1 MATVT
6 HKVVKGDTLSKIA
19 RKYGTTVRAIAKLNN
34 IKNVNLIYVGQVLY
48 ISGKPSSGGSSG
60 SAAQPSS
67 TPSNVAPILNFGLL
81 SSSKDNRTLFI
92 QWNWDRP
99 NTDSYK
105 VEWDYTTSTGVWFEG
120 ARNTVSNDTLYTN
133 TYSVPTNAVTV
144 RARVK
149 PIAQTYKDANN
160 NEISYWSASW
170 TSYEL
175 YDAKN
180 GVNKPEEKPPYEI
193 PTPSAPTVTVEG
205 YKMTCKVDNLNGI
218 ELKEG
223 EEDPYVEFNV
233 MKNDYDCVSS
243 GFAKVIYAA
252 ASYSCNVD
260 PGYIYKVRARIKHG
274 TRYGPWSNY
283 STDFKTVPNAPVGIY
298 VCRATSST
306 SVFLDW
312 TAVTSADSYDIE
324 YATNK
329 NYFNGSSGTKIINNV
344 TTTQYE
350 ITGLESGHRYFFRVR
365 AVNSQGSSDW
375 TALATVIIGTKPGP
389 PSTWS
394 STTTAISGEEL
405 IFYWIHNC
413 EDGSNVVRSELEF
426 YIDSRKMNVY
436 INAPDLEE
444 GEEQKTL
451 FYELDTTDIVEG
463 AVIKWRV
470 RTAGI
475 TQEYGDWSVQRTVNV
490 YAPPTLTLNLLN
502 MNNELINVIESFPFK
517 IRGVA
522 GPATQTPVSYHV
534 SIIAKEPYE
543 AVDELGNFKMVTANE
558 EVYSGF
564 YDISTNLDITM
575 TPDKVDLQ
583 SDINY
588 ELRCVLSMNS
598 GLSVEEVYPFTVSW
612 IDEIL
617 VPNAEIAYDG
627 DKFVTHVRPFCEYYP
642 DICYQVDYVNEQ
654 WIRTATELPM
664 LEGISVDNA
673 FTTNDD
679 IVYAGMYNNNLT
691 HFCIVRSAEPVLVPD
706 ITLSVYRHE
715 FDGTFTEIGTGLK
728 NRDNTFVTDPHP
740 PLDYVRYRIVAVSDL
755 TGSISY
761 TDLPGYPIQE
771 KAIIIQ
777 WNEEWSSYIAN
788 AEGTIIDTIWS
799 GSLLRLPYNID
810 TNEAT
815 DIDVSLVEY
824 IGRRDPVSYYGT
836 QTRST
841 ATWNVDIPKYDAET
855 LYLLRKL
862 AIWMGDVYVREPSG
876 TGYWAQVK
884 VSFGGKHN
892 EQVIPVTINIKRVS
906 GGV

>member
-6 HKVVKGDTLSKIA
+6 HKVVKGDTLSAIA
-19 RKYGTTVRAIAKLNN
+19 KKYGTTVSAIAKLNN

-48 ISGKPSSGGSSG
+48 ISGKPST
-60 SAAQPSS
+60 PS
-67 TPSNVAPILNFGLL
+67 TPSTPAPASQPRSTPANTVTVLDFGVL
-81 SSSKDNRTLFI
+81 STDDRTLFI
-92 QWNWDRP
+92 QWSWDRV

-105 VEWDYTTSTGVWFEG
+105 VEWDYNTDASASWFEG
-120 ARNTVSNDTLYTN
+120 ARNTVSNDTLFSN
-133 TYSVPTNAVTV
+133 TYTVPKTAANV
-144 RARVK
+144 RVRIK
-149 PIAQTYKDANN
+149 PISKTYKDANN
-160 NEISYWSASW
+160 NEISYWTASW
-170 TSYEL
+170 NSYTM

-180 GVNKPEEKPPYEI
+180 GVNKPEEEPPYEI
-193 PTPSAPTVTVEG
+193 PTPSAPTVKVEG
-205 YKMTCKVDNLNGI
+205 YKLTCKVDNLNGI
-218 ELKEG
+218 QWTG
-223 EEDPYVEFNV
+223 EDPYVEFNV
-233 MKNDYDCVSS
+233 LKNDVECVSS
-243 GFAKVIYAA
+243 GFAKVIYFS
-252 ASYSCNVD
+252 ASYACNID

-274 TRYGPWSNY
+274 NRYGPWSNY
-283 STDFKTVPNAPVGIY
+283 STDFKSIPNAPVGIY
-298 VCRATSST
+298 TCRATSST
-306 SVFLDW
+306 SVLLGW
-312 TAVTSADSYDIE
+312 AGVISADSYDIQ
-324 YATNK
+324 YTTNK
-329 NYFNGSSGTKIINNV
+329 DYFNGSNGTTIINNV
-344 TTTQYE
+344 TTSQYE
-350 ITGLESGHRYFFRVR
+350 LTGLESGHRYFFRVR
-365 AVNSQGSSDW
+365 AVNSQGASAW
-375 TALATVIIGTKPGP
+375 TSLATVIIGTKPGA

-394 STTTAISGEEL
+394 STTTAISGEGL

-413 EDGSNVVRSELEF
+413 EDGSNAVRSELEF
-426 YIDSRKMNVY
+426 YINSTKMNVN

-451 FYELDTTDIVEG
+451 FYELDTTGVVEG

-502 MNNELINVIESFPFK
+502 MSNEPINVIKSFPFK

-543 AVDELGNFKMVTANE
+543 AVDELGNFKMVAANE

-583 SDINY
+583 ANIEY

-598 GLSVEEVYPFTVSW
+598 GLSVEEAYPFTVSW
-612 IDEIL
+612 VDEVL
-617 VPNAEIAYDG
+617 VPNAEIVYDEE
-627 DKFVTHVRPFCEYYP
+627 KFVTHVRPFCEYYP
-642 DICYQVDYVNEQ
+642 DICYQVDYVNKQ

-679 IVYAGMYNNNLT
+679 IVYAGMYENNVT
-691 HFCIVRSAEPVLVPD
+691 HFCIVRSEEPVLVPD

-715 FDGTFTEIGTGLK
+715 FDGTFKEIGKGLK
-728 NRDNTFVTDPHP
+728 NRDTTFVTDPHP
-740 PLDYVRYRIVAVSDL
+740 QLDYVRYRIVAVSDL
-755 TGSISY
+755 TGAISY

-777 WNEEWSSYIAN
+777 WDETWSSYIASV
-788 AEGTIIDTIWS
+788 EGMIIDTVWS

-841 ATWNVDIPKYDAET
+841 ATWNVDIPKYDTET

-884 VSFGGKHN
+884 VSFGKTHK
-892 EQVIPVTINIKRVS
+892 ELVIPVTINIKRVS